1 MSGRRVEL
9 DAAAL
14 VAQRANLAIGSVVLP
29 AAGDAIGAEVDL
41 ELVAPDGGALH
52 LEVRAVY
59 DGPDGTAYAICDPS
73 SEALARIAAW
83 VDASLPDDDDA
94 PAGDEP
100 PVDGAADAPAAPRAG
115 RRKGSTLSP
124 HARVRGLTLP
134 QQLKVAREG
143 ELAERVALERMYGK
157 AVWEILLRNP
167 RLTIPEVTH
176 LARNGTMPR
185 ILLELIWQNAGWIQS
200 PQVRRALLANNRL
213 PPDGIERVLRAT
225 PKAELRL
232 VPSQT
237 AYSPAVRG
245 VAKRLIST

>member
-1 MSGRRVEL
+1 VSGRRVEL
-9 DAAAL
+9 DAAGLA
-14 VAQRANLAIGSVVLP
+14 AQRANLAIGSVVLP
-29 AAGDAIGAEVDL
+29 AAGDPIGAELDL

-59 DGPDGTAYAICDPS
+59 DGEGGTAYAVCDPS
-73 SEALARIAAW
+73 GEALARIAAW
-83 VDASLPDDDDA
+83 VDASLPDD
-94 PAGDEP
+94 GDG
-100 PVDGAADAPAAPRAG
+100 DGAGSDPAAPVSAR

-124 HARVRGLTLP
+124 QARVRGLTLP

-185 ILLELIWQNAGWIQS
+185 ILLELIWQNAGWLQS

-237 AYSPAVRG
+237 AYSPAVRS